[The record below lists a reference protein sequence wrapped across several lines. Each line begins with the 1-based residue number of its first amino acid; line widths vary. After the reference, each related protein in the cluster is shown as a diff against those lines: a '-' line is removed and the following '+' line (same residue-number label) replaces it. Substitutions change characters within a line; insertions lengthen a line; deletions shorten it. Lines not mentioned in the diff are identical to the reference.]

1 MSLLEKIV
9 KAELEAKKAVA
20 DAEVA
25 KLGRETARQRRI
37 DRVRR
42 LVIWHGWRLI
52 DVPGK
57 RFAFVRADD
66 ETIRD
71 PIHGSYTLTEA
82 ERFLTA
88 RIEERWEW

>member
-42 LVIWHGWRLI
+42 LILWHGWRLI

-57 RFAFVRADD
+57 RFAFVKADD
-66 ETIRD
+66 DALRD
-71 PIHGSYTLTEA
+71 PIRGSYTLSEA